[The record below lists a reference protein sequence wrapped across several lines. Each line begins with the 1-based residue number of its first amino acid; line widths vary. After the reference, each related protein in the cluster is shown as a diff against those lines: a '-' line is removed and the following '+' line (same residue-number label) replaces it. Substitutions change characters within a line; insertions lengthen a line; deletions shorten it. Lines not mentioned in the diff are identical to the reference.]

1 MMARRPGLLSS
12 ETFDPEP
19 TSGRLLAAL
28 SSPVRLFITIA
39 VTFSVLGGLLQ
50 VVGSARGPL
59 ARPLTTALTVHIAGN
74 LVASAIAIILVV
86 AVHRTARSARAG
98 RSGRSRRWVSVR
110 AAALGGAIG
119 GAARL
124 PLELLVGSDL
134 SASDAAASMLT
145 EVGWFAIAA
154 LAANTLARLAGNERA
169 TREALS
175 EALHLQTLLRTQM
188 LEADLQTRREVA
200 EWLHGHLQA
209 ELLLAA
215 DQVRHLG
222 PEGDAAATR
231 LAQLRDA
238 ELRSFTR
245 SLHPTLAEVDLVGA
259 LHELGRRF
267 ASSTNVSADVDRA
280 LVRAS
285 LPASVAVAAY
295 RVCEEAVTNAV
306 KHGAARD
313 VTITLRRD
321 PDAGQLMLV
330 VEDDGTGGSDSS
342 APGLGLA
349 LVDTYVRT
357 IGGTWDLQLG
367 ERSGEAGRTGGT
379 LTVTVPLGGPTEVRA
394 TLLVETGA
402 LEDARA
408 GDPSEDRAGDPARG

>member
-1 MMARRPGLLSS
+1 MRSGRPGPLSS

-39 VTFSVLGGLLQ
+39 LTFSVLGGLLQ

-74 LVASAIAIILVV
+74 LVASAVAITLVV
-86 AVHRTARSARAG
+86 AVHRKGSER
-98 RSGRSRRWVSVR
+98 RSGHRTRGGRDGGSRRRVSVP

-145 EVGWFAIAA
+145 EAGWFLIAA
-154 LAANTLARLAGNERA
+154 LAANTVARLARNERA
-169 TREALS
+169 TRDALS

-188 LEADLQTRREVA
+188 LEADLQSRRDVA

-209 ELLLAA
+209 ELLVAA
-215 DQVRHLG
+215 DQVRRLG
-222 PEGDAAATR
+222 PDGEAAAAR
-231 LAQLRDA
+231 LAHLRDD
-238 ELRSFTR
+238 ELRGFAR
-245 SLHPTLAEVDLVGA
+245 SLHPTLAEIDLVGA

-267 ASSTNVSADVDRA
+267 ERSTNVTTDVDRA
-280 LVRAS
+280 LVRAK

-295 RVCEEAVTNAV
+295 RVCEEGVANAV
-306 KHGAARD
+306 KHGSARN
-313 VTITLRRD
+313 VHIMLRQDR
-321 PDAGQLMLV
+321 DAGELTLV
-330 VEDDGTGGSDSS
+330 IADDGSGSTGGDGTAGTAPSV

-349 LVDTYVRT
+349 LVDTHVRT
-357 IGGTWDLQLG
+357 VGGTWDLQFG
-367 ERSGEAGRTGGT
+367 EGDGAT
-379 LTVTVPLGGPTEVRA
+379 LTVTVPLAA
-394 TLLVETGA
+394 TASLS
-402 LEDARA
+402 
-408 GDPSEDRAGDPARG
+408 DPSGGDAGRPDGSVSTRD

>member
-1 MMARRPGLLSS
+1 MRGRRPGPLSS

-74 LVASAIAIILVV
+74 LVASAVAIALVV
-86 AVHRTARSARAG
+86 AVHRSERSLR
-98 RSGRSRRWVSVR
+98 VSVT
-110 AAALGGAIG
+110 AATIGGAIG

-134 SASDAAASMLT
+134 TASDAAASMLT
-145 EVGWFAIAA
+145 EAGWFAIAA
-154 LAANTLARLAGNERA
+154 LAANLVARLARNERA
-169 TREALS
+169 ARDALS
-175 EALHLQTLLRTQM
+175 EALHLQTELRTQM
-188 LEADLQTRREVA
+188 LEADLQTRRDVA

-222 PEGDAAATR
+222 REGESAATR
-231 LAQLRDA
+231 LTHLRDD
-238 ELRSFTR
+238 ELRGFAR
-245 SLHPTLAEVDLVGA
+245 SLHPTLAEIDLVGA

-267 ASSTNVSADVDRA
+267 ATSTNVTTDVDRA

-295 RVCEEAVTNAV
+295 RVCEEAVANAV
-306 KHGAARD
+306 KHGAARNVAIMLRQD
-313 VTITLRRD
+313 RDTGRLTLI
-321 PDAGQLMLV
+321 
-330 VEDDGTGGSDSS
+330 VEDDGTEGSDGS
-342 APGLGLA
+342 APGPGLGLA

-357 IGGTWDLQLG
+357 VGGTWDLRFG
-367 ERSGEAGRTGGT
+367 ERTATPGATGTPAAAAASGAT
-379 LTVTVPLGGPTEVRA
+379 LTVTVPLPGPTASSPTPPE
-394 TLLVETGA
+394 
-402 LEDARA
+402 
-408 GDPSEDRAGDPARG
+408 ARGAGGEDHEAGSGGSSAGA